1 MNAGKIKAVLFIIV
15 FLLVV
20 ALACAWVTGGDT
32 PTKENTSNNEPIVV
46 PIATADPNKPQPT
59 SAPATPT
66 PQTPTP
72 QTPAPQQNN
81 GNGGNGEVN
90 VANPTPT
97 PTAAPSATPAPGNTP
112 DPAATAAPQV
122 TTAPTSGNPIANG
135 SFTSKTGT
143 GLEMRAEWSAVATG
157 TNTATV
163 TVNVY
168 AISYSLYLTEND
180 SGLKI
185 SLGNQYTSAATA
197 GLSYSNNAQKTTLL
211 GTKSFTIDTSKGKVD
226 LPLAIEW
233 HYMGSYGGVAIDV
246 IECGGNVKFGG

>member
-15 FLLVV
+15 FLLIV
-20 ALACAWVTGGDT
+20 ALVCAWVTGGDA
-32 PTKENTSNNEPIVV
+32 PTKVNTSSDDPIVV

-66 PQTPTP
+66 PQTP
-72 QTPAPQQNN
+72 APQQNN
-81 GNGGNGEVN
+81 GTQQNNGNGEVQ

-97 PTAAPSATPAPGNTP
+97 PTAAPAATPAPANTP

-122 TTAPTSGNPIANG
+122 TTAPTSGNSIASG

-143 GLEMRAEWSAVATG
+143 GLDMRAEWSAVATG
-157 TNTATV
+157 NNTATV

-168 AISYSLYLTEND
+168 AVSYSLYLAENEY
-180 SGLKI
+180 GLKL
-185 SLGNQYTSAATA
+185 SLGNQYTTA
-197 GLSYSNNAQKTTLL
+197 PTTGLEYSGNSQKTTLL
-211 GTKSFTIDTSKGKVD
+211 GTKSFSIDVSKGKVT

-246 IECGGNVKFGG
+246 IECGGNVVIG